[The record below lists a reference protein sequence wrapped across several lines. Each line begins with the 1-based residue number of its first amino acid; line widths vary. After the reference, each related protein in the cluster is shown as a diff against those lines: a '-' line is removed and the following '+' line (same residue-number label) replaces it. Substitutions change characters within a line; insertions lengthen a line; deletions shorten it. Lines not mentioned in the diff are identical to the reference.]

1 MFVAGIL
8 SLFIKLLGLLKE
20 SLIAYFFGVSPY
32 VDFYVLALVFVTF
45 FVGPIGGALATLLTQ
60 KYIEIRESVSQDAAA
75 LIYAQCQ
82 IFGLVCIT
90 IVIALELGA
99 LRIPAFQYWFG
110 NKFADLETTY
120 LLMLFPIALLSL
132 LSVINASVLTAR
144 QNFKAYTTLPALV
157 PVSIIITLLIWPKE
171 SLFAGLLLGTVIGYS
186 AEFLAGLI
194 CLKDV
199 LRLFTYRVIKRPHAA
214 FLKITQSMRPM
225 FISGVIMSGCMIVDQ
240 FMAVLAGDGAV
251 AMINY
256 GNRITLG
263 LISVIAIFWTV
274 LYPNFVKMAAATDF
288 PALRATFWR
297 FSMLG
302 IIGLVPLCGLL
313 AYFSKDLIMLL
324 FERGAFTQND
334 TAIVAKIQ
342 SLYLMHI
349 PCYALCMMCMRA
361 VNAMENTNLLLIG
374 NSVSL
379 ILNIGL
385 NFYFIQS
392 YGVLGVAMATL
403 IAYCVSSLFWFAAA
417 NSLIIARSRRQ

>member
-144 QNFKAYTTLPALV
+144 QHFKAYTTLPALV
-157 PVSIIITLLIWPKE
+157 PVSIIITLLIWPE
-171 SLFAGLLLGTVIGYS
+171 ASLFAGLLLGTVIGYT
-186 AEFLAGLI
+186 AEFLVGLI

-199 LRLFTYRVIKRPHAA
+199 LRLFTYRVIKRPHTA
-214 FLKITQSMRPM
+214 FLKITRSMRPM

-274 LYPNFVKMAAATDF
+274 LYPNFVKMAAVADF

>member
-8 SLFIKLLGLLKE
+8 SLFIKLLGLFKE

-45 FVGPIGGALATLLTQ
+45 FVGPVGGALATLLTQ
-60 KYIEIRESVSQDAAA
+60 KYIEICESVSQDVAAI
-75 LIYAQCQ
+75 IYAQCQ
-82 IFGLVCIT
+82 IFGLVCLT

-99 LRIPAFQYWFG
+99 LQTPALQYWFG

-132 LSVINASVLTAR
+132 MSVINASVLTAR

-157 PVSIIITLLIWPKE
+157 PVSIIITLLIWPEE
-171 SLFAGLLLGTVIGYS
+171 SLFAGLLLGTVIGYL
-186 AEFLAGLI
+186 AEFLVGLI

-214 FLKITQSMRPM
+214 FLKITRSMRPM

-256 GNRITLG
+256 GNRVTLG

-274 LYPNFVKMAAATDF
+274 LYPNFVKMAAAADF
-288 PALRATFWR
+288 SALRATFWR

-342 SLYLMHI
+342 ALYLMHI
-349 PCYALCMMCMRA
+349 PCYALCMMCMRVA
-361 VNAMENTNLLLIG
+361 NTFENTNLLLLG
-374 NSVSL
+374 NSLSL
-379 ILNIGL
+379 GLNILL
-385 NFYFIQS
+385 NFVFIEQ
-392 YGVLGVAMATL
+392 YGVIGIPIATF
-403 IAYCVSSLFWFAAA
+403 IAYCIMVLFWFFAA
-417 NSLIIARSRRQ
+417 NWLFTKAEAA

>member
-8 SLFIKLLGLLKE
+8 SLFIKLLGLFKE
-20 SLIAYFFGVSPY
+20 SVIAYFFGVSPY

-45 FVGPIGGALATLLTQ
+45 FVGPVGGALATLLTQ

>member
-1 MFVAGIL
+1 
-8 SLFIKLLGLLKE
+8 
-20 SLIAYFFGVSPY
+20 
-32 VDFYVLALVFVTF
+32 
-45 FVGPIGGALATLLTQ
+45 
-60 KYIEIRESVSQDAAA
+60 
-75 LIYAQCQ
+75 
-82 IFGLVCIT
+82 
-90 IVIALELGA
+90 
-99 LRIPAFQYWFG
+99 
-110 NKFADLETTY
+110 
-120 LLMLFPIALLSL
+120 
-132 LSVINASVLTAR
+132 
-144 QNFKAYTTLPALV
+144 
-157 PVSIIITLLIWPKE
+157 
-171 SLFAGLLLGTVIGYS
+171 
-186 AEFLAGLI
+186 
-194 CLKDV
+194 
-199 LRLFTYRVIKRPHAA
+199 
-214 FLKITQSMRPM
+214 MRPM